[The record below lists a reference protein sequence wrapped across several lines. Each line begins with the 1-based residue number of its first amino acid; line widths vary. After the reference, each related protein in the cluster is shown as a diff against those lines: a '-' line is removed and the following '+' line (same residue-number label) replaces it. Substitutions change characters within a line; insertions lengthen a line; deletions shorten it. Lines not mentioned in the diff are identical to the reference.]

1 MRVLGRKASRWLM
14 VLVAVSV
21 PLHFCA
27 TASKVFRLRSGDSTT
42 STSTWTSLPTVKVE
56 TEALGLGLAAKV
68 QATTVIAVCELVFL
82 THESWVRTSRSSRR
96 R

>member
-14 VLVAVSV
+14 VLVAV
-21 PLHFCA
+21 
-27 TASKVFRLRSGDSTT
+27 RLRSGDSTT